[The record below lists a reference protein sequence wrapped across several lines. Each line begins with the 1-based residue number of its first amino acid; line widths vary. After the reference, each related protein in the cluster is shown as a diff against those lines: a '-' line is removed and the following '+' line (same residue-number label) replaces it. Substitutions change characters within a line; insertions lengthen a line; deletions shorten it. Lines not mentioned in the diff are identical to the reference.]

1 MMKTRQN
8 SRLIWVWLF
17 AILCVGGR
25 AQTAEANDSVTEW
38 SLATRMYGDEK
49 ARRVGDFVTVVIEEK
64 SSANKAAQSSSAK
77 TTSGGGSAS
86 VGTPYYTKATKDG
99 EETVGGP
106 WTRATLPSFEWQ
118 MGRDFSGG
126 GKTSSEE
133 DLSSTLTAR
142 VLDVLPNGNLLLEG
156 RRVVQL
162 QEEKVEVVLTGMVR
176 PRDISADNS
185 VSSSRLA
192 DASIRYETA
201 GPLSR
206 DQKRGLLTRM
216 INWINPF

>member
-1 MMKTRQN
+1 MSGVIKREGCVT
-8 SRLIWVWLF
+8 VWLVVLF
-17 AILCVGGR
+17 LGGGG
-25 AQTAEANDSVTEW
+25 AVTLKANEAVPEW

-77 TTSGGGSAS
+77 TTTGGGSAS
-86 VGTPYYTKATKDG
+86 VGTPYYTKETKEG
-99 EETVGGP
+99 EETVRGP

-118 MGRDFSGG
+118 MASDFSGG

-176 PRDISADNS
+176 QRDIASDNS

-216 INWINPF
+216 VNWLNPF